1 MSLAYLWLWIP
12 SHSTRESHRH
22 PLKDL
27 VMFQLHLEEGCCGTF
42 GGHFRVLSLVAAGLV
57 HRRALQP
64 VLYLTYQSLLA
75 AGDFVFLGRTQKAQV
90 SIS

>member
-27 VMFQLHLEEGCCGTF
+27 VMFQLHLEERCCGTF
-42 GGHFRVLSLVAAGLV
+42 GRHFRVLHLVAGLV

-64 VLYLTYQSLLA
+64 VLYLTNQSLFA
-75 AGDFVFLGRTQKAQV
+75 AGDFVLLGRT
-90 SIS
+90 